1 MSCLGELRVVD
12 GIAMRFLYACHLIV
26 AGRIELVV
34 GDRRHL
40 CLELIQLHGDIL
52 ILKRLR
58 RYRISRVVDQDI
70 RVYANLY
77 KVYHV
82 IVDDC
87 TLIRYTVK
95 P

>member
-1 MSCLGELRVVD
+1 
-12 GIAMRFLYACHLIV
+12 MRFLHASHLII

-40 CLELIQLHGDIL
+40 RLELIQLHGDIFV
-52 ILKRLR
+52 IQGLR
-58 RYRISRVVDQDI
+58 RYRIGRVVDQDI